1 LDNAGV
7 NGGKSWKGVQMCI
20 QTLDYSTKALSYAVK
35 FYQLQILF
43 DNFQTVENF

>member
-1 LDNAGV
+1 MLELMV
-7 NGGKSWKGVQMCI
+7 VSPGKVFKCVLCI